1 MSQPTQTVRFG
12 PFRLDLRAAELHN
25 NGTKIRLAEQPF
37 QILAELVQHPGEVVT
52 RDELRQRL
60 WHSDTFVDFEHGL
73 NTAVKRLREALGDSA
88 ENPRYIETLPRHGY
102 RLMVSVER
110 VGPVAA
116 AFPKARVRRW
126 KIWLAASAVVVVVL
140 AAGLVLRQ
148 RSRRMYA
155 LTQSDTI
162 VLADFVNSTGDT
174 VFDHALTQALTVQLE
189 QSPFLNI
196 LPLAKVQETL
206 HLMGRSPEVRLT
218 PELGRE
224 LCQRVGGK
232 ALLWGSIAKL
242 GSQYVIGLTAAECS
256 TGSHLAS
263 EQVQAA
269 NKEDVLKA
277 LGKAASSLRNKMGES
292 LSSVE
297 KFDAPIE
304 QVTTPSLE
312 ALKAYS
318 LGRKALAE
326 KGNLAAIPFYERAI
340 ELDPNFAMA
349 YAGLAGAQSN
359 LNRSNLA
366 TATVEKAFA
375 LRDRVIE
382 RERFRISALY
392 YKLVTGDVERS
403 NQTYRLWTQSYP
415 SDWIPHHALGF
426 NLQELGRYEESV
438 AESREA
444 LRLNPDASPPYATL
458 AYSCLA
464 LNQPDVAEATVQQAQ
479 LHSVGAMWLRG
490 ARYELAFFRGDTK
503 EIERLLTDAVG
514 KENQQDLLSTH
525 SDTEAYYGRLTKA
538 RYFSRRAVESE
549 LRAGSKEAA
558 AFWQVNA
565 ALREAEF
572 GSPALARRGV
582 AAALT
587 PPPSWQ
593 VRVQAA
599 LALARIGDTA
609 RAKAIVLEMEKDN
622 PSHTRLNVY
631 WLPTINAAIE
641 IKEGN
646 PARAIIVLE
655 NVAPYELAG
664 PISPQVGTLYPVYL
678 RGQAY
683 LLTHDGAAAATEFQ
697 KLLDHRGIVLNYP
710 LGALAH
716 LQLGRAYAMAGDTAR
731 AKAAYQDFLALWKD
745 ADPDLRILK
754 QAKAEYTKSAFRRP
768 LPTAV
773 VRGERQPVRA
783 EPPAPDN

>member
-1 MSQPTQTVRFG
+1 MSLPTNTVRFG
-12 PFRLDLRAAELHN
+12 PFQLDLRTAELHN
-25 NGTKIRLAEQPF
+25 NGTKIKLPEQPF
-37 QILAELVQHPGEVVT
+37 QILAELAEHPGEVVT

-88 ENPRYIETLPRHGY
+88 ENPRYIETLPRRGY
-102 RLMVSVER
+102 RLMVPVESM
-110 VGPVAA
+110 GPAA
-116 AFPKARVRRW
+116 AAVPEAPVRRW
-126 KIWLAASAVVVVVL
+126 KIWLAASTVIVVVVAL
-140 AAGLVLRQ
+140 ATGPVWRQ
-148 RSRRMYA
+148 RSRRVYA

-162 VLADFVNSTGDT
+162 VLADVVNSTGDA
-174 VFDHALTQALTVQLE
+174 VLDDALTQALTVQLE

-196 LPLAKVQETL
+196 LPRAKVQETL
-206 HLMGRSPEVRLT
+206 HLMGRSPEERLT

-224 LCQRVGGK
+224 LCQRVAGK
-232 ALLWGSIAKL
+232 ALLSGSIARL
-242 GSQYVIGLTAAECS
+242 GSHYVIGLTAAGCS
-256 TGSHLAS
+256 TGNRLAS

-277 LGKAASSLRNKMGES
+277 LGKAASSLRSKLGES

-304 QVTTPSLE
+304 DVTTPSLE

-318 LGRKALAE
+318 LGRKVLVE
-326 KGNLAAIPFYERAI
+326 QGNLAAIPFYERAI
-340 ELDPNFAMA
+340 ELDPNFAIA
-349 YAGLAGAQSN
+349 YAGLASAQSN

-366 TATVEKAFA
+366 TAPLEKAFA
-375 LRDRVIE
+375 LRDRVSE
-382 RERFRISALY
+382 REKFRISALY

-403 NQTYRLWTQSYP
+403 NQTYRFWTQTYP
-415 SDWIPHHALGF
+415 LDWLPHHALAF

-438 AESREA
+438 GESREA
-444 LRLNPDASPPYATL
+444 LRLNPDASPPYTTL

-479 LHSVGAMWLRG
+479 LHRVGAMYLRG
-490 ARYELAFFRGDTK
+490 ARYELAFLRGDTR
-503 EIERLLTDAVG
+503 EFERLLTDAAG
-514 KENQQDLLSTH
+514 KEDQQYLQSTH
-525 SDTEAYYGRLTKA
+525 SDTEAYYGRLAKA

-549 LRAGSKEAA
+549 LRAGSREAA

-582 AAALT
+582 AAALA
-587 PPPSWQ
+587 PASSWQ
-593 VRVQAA
+593 VSVQAA

-609 RAKAIVLEMEKDN
+609 RAKAMVQEMEKDN

-631 WLPTINAAIE
+631 WLPTIKAAIE

-646 PARAIIVLE
+646 PARAIIDLE
-655 NVAPYELAG
+655 DVASYELAG

-683 LLTHDGAAAATEFQ
+683 VLTHNGTAAAAEFQ
-697 KLLDHRGIVLNYP
+697 KLVDHRGIVLNYP
-710 LGALAH
+710 LGALTH
-716 LQLGRAYAMAGDTAR
+716 LQLGRAYAMSGDIAK
-731 AKAAYQDFLALWKD
+731 AKAAYQDFLTLWKD
-745 ADPDLRILK
+745 ADDLPVLK
-754 QAKAEYTKSAFRRP
+754 QAKAEFAK
-768 LPTAV
+768 L
-773 VRGERQPVRA
+773 QQ
-783 EPPAPDN
+783 

>member
-1 MSQPTQTVRFG
+1 
-12 PFRLDLRAAELHN
+12 
-25 NGTKIRLAEQPF
+25 
-37 QILAELVQHPGEVVT
+37 
-52 RDELRQRL
+52 
-60 WHSDTFVDFEHGL
+60 
-73 NTAVKRLREALGDSA
+73 
-88 ENPRYIETLPRHGY
+88 
-102 RLMVSVER
+102 
-110 VGPVAA
+110 VAA
-116 AFPKARVRRW
+116 AVPEARIRRW
-126 KIWLAASAVVVVVL
+126 KIWLAASTMIVVVVAL
-140 AAGLVLRQ
+140 AAGLVWRKH
-148 RSRRMYA
+148 SRRVYA

-162 VLADFVNSTGDT
+162 VLADFVNSTGDA
-174 VFDHALTQALTVQLE
+174 VFDDALMQALTAQLE

-196 LPLAKVQETL
+196 LPQAKVQEIL
-206 HLMGRSPEVRLT
+206 YLMGRSPDERLT

-224 LCQRVGGK
+224 LCQRAGGK

-242 GSQYVIGLTAAECS
+242 GSQYVIGLTAVGCG
-256 TGSHLAS
+256 TGNHLAS
-263 EQVQAA
+263 EQIQAA
-269 NKEDVLKA
+269 NKEDVLKT
-277 LGKAASSLRNKMGES
+277 LGQAISRLRSKLGES
-292 LSSVE
+292 LRSVA

-304 QVTTPSLE
+304 EVTTPSLD

-318 LGRKALAE
+318 LGRKALVE

-349 YAGLAGAQSN
+349 YAGLAAAQSN

-366 TATVEKAFA
+366 TAPLEKAFA
-375 LRDRVIE
+375 LRDRVSA
-382 RERFRISALY
+382 REKFRISALY
-392 YKLVTGDVERS
+392 YKLVTGDLERS
-403 NQTYRLWTQSYP
+403 NQTYRLWAQSYP
-415 SDWIPHHALGF
+415 LDWIPHHALGF
-426 NLQELGRYEESV
+426 NLQELGHYEESV

-479 LHSVGAMWLRG
+479 LHSVGATWLRG

-503 EIERLLTDAVG
+503 EIERLLTDAAG
-514 KENQQDLLSTH
+514 KEGQQDLLSTH
-525 SDTEAYYGRLTKA
+525 SDTEAYYGRLAKA
-538 RYFSRRAVESE
+538 RYLSRRAVESE

-572 GSPALARRGV
+572 GNPALARQGV
-582 AAALT
+582 AAALA
-587 PPPSWQ
+587 PAPSWQ

-599 LALARIGDTA
+599 LALARIGETA
-609 RAKAIVLEMEKDN
+609 RAKAMVQEMEKDS

-631 WLPTINAAIE
+631 WLPTIKAAIE
-641 IKEGN
+641 MKEGN

-655 NVAPYELAG
+655 DVAPHELAG

-683 LLTHDGAAAATEFQ
+683 LLVHDGASAAAEFQ

-716 LQLGRAYAMAGDTAR
+716 LQLGRAYAMSGDTAK
-731 AKAAYQDFLALWKD
+731 AKAAYQDFLTLWKN
-745 ADPDLRILK
+745 ADPDVPILR
-754 QAKAEYTKSAFRRP
+754 QAQAEYTKLQVIPALRP
-768 LPTAV
+768 GKRTILDDS
-773 VRGERQPVRA
+773 
-783 EPPAPDN
+783 PAR

>member
-1 MSQPTQTVRFG
+1 MPLPTQNIRFG
-12 PFRLDLRAAELHN
+12 PFQLDLRAAELHH
-25 NGTKIRLAEQPF
+25 NGTTIKLPEHPF
-37 QILAELVQHPGEVVT
+37 QILCALAEHPGEVVT
-52 RDELRQRL
+52 REELRQRL

-73 NTAVKRLREALGDSA
+73 NAAVRRLRELLGDSA

-110 VGPVAA
+110 EGSVAA
-116 AFPKARVRRW
+116 AVPAAPISRW
-126 KIWLAASAVVVVVL
+126 KIWLAASAVLVVVVAL
-140 AAGLVLRQ
+140 AAGLAWRQ
-148 RSRRMYA
+148 RSRRVYA

-162 VLADFVNSTGDT
+162 VLADFANSTGDA

-206 HLMGRSPEVRLT
+206 HLMGRSPEERLT

-224 LCQRVGGK
+224 LCQRVRGK
-232 ALLWGSIAKL
+232 ALLSGSIARL
-242 GSQYVIGLTAAECS
+242 GSQYVIGLTAVECS
-256 TGSHLAS
+256 TGNHLAS
-263 EQVQAA
+263 EQVQAT

-277 LGKAASSLRNKMGES
+277 LGKAASRLRNNLGES

-318 LGRKALAE
+318 LGRIALVE

-349 YAGLAGAQSN
+349 YAGLAASQSN

-366 TATVEKAFA
+366 TAPLEKAFA
-375 LRDRVIE
+375 LRDRVSE
-382 RERFRISALY
+382 REKFRISALY

-403 NQTYRLWTQSYP
+403 NQTYLLWVQSYP
-415 SDWIPHHALGF
+415 LDWIPHQGLGF

-444 LRLNPDASPPYATL
+444 LRLNPDASPPYATF

-464 LNQPDVAEATVQQAQ
+464 LNRPDVAEAMVQQAQ
-479 LHSVGAMWLRG
+479 LHRVGAMFLRG
-490 ARYELAFFRGDTK
+490 ARYELAFLRGDTR
-503 EIERLLTDAVG
+503 EIERLLTDTAG
-514 KENQQDLLSTH
+514 KEDQQYLLSTH
-525 SDTEAYYGRLTKA
+525 SDTEAYYGRLAKA

-549 LRAGSKEAA
+549 LRVGSKEAA

-572 GSPALARRGV
+572 GSPALARQSV
-582 AAALT
+582 AVALARA
-587 PPPSWQ
+587 PSWQ

-609 RAKAIVLEMEKDN
+609 RAKAMVQEMERDD
-622 PSHTRLNVY
+622 PSNTRLNVY
-631 WLPTINAAIE
+631 WLPTTKAAIE
-641 IKEGN
+641 MKEGN
-646 PARAIIVLE
+646 PAQAIIVLE

-683 LLTHDGAAAATEFQ
+683 LLAHDGTAAAGEFQ

-716 LQLGRAYAMAGDTAR
+716 LQLGRAYAMSGETTK
-731 AKAAYQDFLALWKD
+731 AKATYQDFLRLWKD
-745 ADPDLRILK
+745 ADPDIPILK
-754 QAKAEYTKSAFRRP
+754 EAKAEYAK
-768 LPTAV
+768 L
-773 VRGERQPVRA
+773 Q
-783 EPPAPDN
+783 

>member
-1 MSQPTQTVRFG
+1 LPSSAHSVRFG
-12 PFRLDLRAAELHN
+12 PFQLDLRAAELHH

-88 ENPRYIETLPRHGY
+88 ESPRYIETLPRHGY

-116 AFPKARVRRW
+116 PVPEARISRW
-126 KIWLAASAVVVVVL
+126 KIWLAASAVLVVVVAL
-140 AAGLVLRQ
+140 AAGLVWRQ
-148 RSRRMYA
+148 RSRRVHA

-162 VLADFVNSTGDT
+162 VLADFVNSTGDA

-206 HLMGRSPEVRLT
+206 HLMGRSPEERLT

-232 ALLWGSIAKL
+232 ALLSGSIAKL

-256 TGSHLAS
+256 TGSHLVS
-263 EQVQAA
+263 EQVQAT

-277 LGKAASSLRNKMGES
+277 LGKVASRLRNNLGES

-318 LGRKALAE
+318 LGRIAFVE

-359 LNRSNLA
+359 LNRSTLA
-366 TATVEKAFA
+366 AVTLEKAFA

-403 NQTYRLWTQSYP
+403 NQTYRLWAQSYP
-415 SDWIPHHALGF
+415 LDWIPHHALGF

-444 LRLNPDASPPYATL
+444 LRLNPDATLPYVTL
-458 AYSCLA
+458 AFSCLA
-464 LNQPDVAEATVQQAQ
+464 LHRPDVAETTVQQAQ
-479 LHSVGAMWLRG
+479 LHRVSAMWLRWP
-490 ARYELAFFRGDTK
+490 RYELAFLRGDTK
-503 EIERLLTDAVG
+503 EIERLLTDAAG
-514 KENQQDLLSTH
+514 EENQQDLLSTH
-525 SDTEAYYGRLTKA
+525 SDTEAYYGRLAKA

-572 GSPALARRGV
+572 GNPALARRGV

-599 LALARIGDTA
+599 LALARMGDTT
-609 RAKAIVLEMEKDN
+609 RAKAMVLEMEKDN

-641 IKEGN
+641 MKEGD
-646 PARAIIVLE
+646 PARAIRVLE

-683 LLTHDGAAAATEFQ
+683 LMTHDGTAAAAEFQ

-716 LQLGRAYAMAGDTAR
+716 LQLGRAYAMAGDTPK
-731 AKAAYQDFLALWKD
+731 AKAAYQDFLTLWKD
-745 ADPDLRILK
+745 ADPDISILK
-754 QAKAEYTKSAFRRP
+754 QAQAEYAK
-768 LPTAV
+768 L
-773 VRGERQPVRA
+773 QP
-783 EPPAPDN
+783 